1 MPLMQILLEKLQQG
15 QRLLAGK
22 GHSKLR
28 MNLVM
33 KRLEMTFFL
42 TRKRSLDLT
51 AMTALEII
59 IIFPHLM
66 KVLV

>member
-28 MNLVM
+28 MNLGM

-42 TRKRSLDLT
+42 TRKRSLNLT
-51 AMTALEII
+51 LMTALEI
-59 IIFPHLM
+59 
-66 KVLV
+66 

>member
-1 MPLMQILLEKLQQG
+1 MPLIQILLEKLQQG

-51 AMTALEII
+51 AMTALEI
-59 IIFPHLM
+59 
-66 KVLV
+66 

>member
-51 AMTALEII
+51 AMTALEIQSS
-59 IIFPHLM
+59 HT
-66 KVLV
+66 

>member
-51 AMTALEII
+51 AMTALEI
-59 IIFPHLM
+59 
-66 KVLV
+66 

>member
-42 TRKRSLDLT
+42 TRKRSLNLT
-51 AMTALEII
+51 VMTAPRNII
-59 IIFPHLM
+59 LPYLM

>member
-42 TRKRSLDLT
+42 TRKRNLDLT
-51 AMTALEII
+51 AMTALEI
-59 IIFPHLM
+59 
-66 KVLV
+66 

>member
-42 TRKRSLDLT
+42 TRERSLDLT
-51 AMTALEII
+51 AMTALEI
-59 IIFPHLM
+59 
-66 KVLV
+66 

>member
-51 AMTALEII
+51 AVTALEI
-59 IIFPHLM
+59 
-66 KVLV
+66 

>member
-51 AMTALEII
+51 AMTALE
-59 IIFPHLM
+59 M
-66 KVLV
+66 

>member
-1 MPLMQILLEKLQQG
+1 MPLMQIPLEKLQQG

-51 AMTALEII
+51 AMTALE
-59 IIFPHLM
+59 M
-66 KVLV
+66 

>member
-42 TRKRSLDLT
+42 TRKKSLNLT
-51 AMTALEII
+51 LMTALEI
-59 IIFPHLM
+59 
-66 KVLV
+66 

>member
-42 TRKRSLDLT
+42 TRKRSLNLT
-51 AMTALEII
+51 VMAAPRNII
-59 IIFPHLM
+59 LPYLM

>member
-51 AMTALEII
+51 AMTVLEI
-59 IIFPHLM
+59 
-66 KVLV
+66 